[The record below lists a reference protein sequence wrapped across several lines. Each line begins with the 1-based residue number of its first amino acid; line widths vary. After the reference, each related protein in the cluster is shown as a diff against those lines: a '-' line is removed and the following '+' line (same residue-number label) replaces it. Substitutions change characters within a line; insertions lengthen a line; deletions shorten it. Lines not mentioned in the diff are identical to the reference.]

1 MFEQSLGFV
10 DLSLNMGRKGRKA
23 GPLQASAPWMKA
35 SAGRIGKHQAVRG
48 DATCGVSETTFV
60 ELGTRP
66 RRAIAAGEPVAPGA
80 NEETEFRTSEEVMA
94 MVHRGGEEGLLA
106 SGFSPDRHIVYIC
119 GRPVQ
124 VFVKSHGSF
133 TMTSQHIL
141 IPPVCPCFP
150 DVLSDSKHESKTD
163 FVDEDG
169 HREIEFVAISGG

>member
-1 MFEQSLGFV
+1 
-10 DLSLNMGRKGRKA
+10 
-23 GPLQASAPWMKA
+23 MKA

-106 SGFSPDRHIVYIC
+106 SGFSPDRHTVYIC

-141 IPPVCPCFP
+141 IVSVLPCFP
-150 DVLSDSKHESKTD
+150 DVLSDSKHESKSD
-163 FVDEDG
+163 FVGEDG